1 VNPFQVK
8 EVYIDAATL
17 VNETLNF
24 TQAVLDTATAPKNVW
39 RDTIF
44 IPDGGFTRIYQRFG
58 GGEIAWTG
66 KTVFHCHFLD
76 HEDQGMISAIMFG
89 DPNLVATDSQTT
101 DDSPTGTTSSDSPT
115 GTTPSDSPT
124 STSSD
129 SPSDSPTGTSSAQ
142 SNGKTLA
149 AVFTLSTSL
158 YMLMM

>member
-17 VNETLNF
+17 RNESIDF
-24 TQAVLDTATAPKNVW
+24 TQAVLDMATAPQDVW

-76 HEDQGMISAIMFG
+76 HEDQGMISAIMIG
-89 DPNLVATDSQTT
+89 DPNFVATDIQQA
-101 DDSPTGTTSSDSPT
+101 DSPTVSPT
-115 GTTPSDSPT
+115 GS
-124 STSSD
+124 
-129 SPSDSPTGTSSAQ
+129 SSAR
-142 SNGKTLA
+142 SNGMTLA
-149 AVFTLSTSL
+149 PAFTLSTLL
-158 YMLMM
+158 YMFMM